1 MMKLYSQTIYWNSIL
16 VEMLMRKDPSLG
28 KILVKSALKSSW

>member
-1 MMKLYSQTIYWNSIL
+1 
-16 VEMLMRKDPSLG
+16 MLMRKDPSLG

>member
-1 MMKLYSQTIYWNSIL
+1 
-16 VEMLMRKDPSLG
+16 MRKDPSLG